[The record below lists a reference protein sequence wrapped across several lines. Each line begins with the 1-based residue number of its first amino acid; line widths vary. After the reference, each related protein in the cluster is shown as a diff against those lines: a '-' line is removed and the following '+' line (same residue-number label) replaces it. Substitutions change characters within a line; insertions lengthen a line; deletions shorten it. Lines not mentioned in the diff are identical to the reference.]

1 MEGKFTLSK
10 KILTILSASIGFTVL
25 FSFFF
30 IHYLYSELYLKSM
43 KNQSFIRGNKPL
55 PIIIMVS

>member
-1 MEGKFTLSK
+1 MEKLTLSK

-30 IHYLYSELYLKSM
+30 IHYLYSELYL
-43 KNQSFIRGNKPL
+43 NKYRRINRLSGETNRFPL
-55 PIIIMVS
+55 SLW